1 MSNYLI
7 QNVQICIEDG
17 RMINGEIL
25 VEDGKIASISE
36 SKIAEFI
43 GEVIDGTGCVALPG
57 FIDIH
62 IHGATGADFMD
73 GEIAATKKIA
83 EYLPQEGTTSFLAT
97 TITHSSER
105 IKRAIEVNSKFLE
118 ENEISYGAE
127 MLGFHLEGP
136 FIHPE
141 QAGAQPVQYIQK
153 PSIESLQK
161 WFGEQLTHL
170 KVVTLAPELDEAHVM
185 LQYLREKGVISSA
198 GHSKASYK
206 EINDAARSGLTHL
219 THYTNAM
226 TGIHHREI
234 GMVGAGFMNESL
246 CCEIIADG
254 IHLSDDMLRLVFKVI
269 GSERI
274 ILITDSMRAKGLPDG
289 NYSLGDQEVKVVGRT
304 ATLKSGTL
312 AGSVL
317 KMNEGV
323 KKIQNLT
330 DLSLH
335 ELVKITST
343 NAARRLGVDDRKGSL
358 AVGKD
363 ADIVLLN
370 DSFEVQYTFCRG
382 RLSYSNEQR

>member
-43 GEVIDGTGCVALPG
+43 GEVIDGKGCVALPG

>member
-25 VEDGKIASISE
+25 VKDGKIASISE

-43 GEVIDGTGCVALPG
+43 GEVIDGKGCVALPG